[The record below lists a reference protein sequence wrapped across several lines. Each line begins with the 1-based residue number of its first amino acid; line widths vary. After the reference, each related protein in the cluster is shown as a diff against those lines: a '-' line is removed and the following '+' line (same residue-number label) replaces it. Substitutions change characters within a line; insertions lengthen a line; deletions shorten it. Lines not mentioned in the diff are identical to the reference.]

1 VLLASESNLCKR
13 PTGVVGDVDSTP
25 EPERVLG
32 LVGDWVGE
40 DDGLGTVEWTQGGG
54 EGDVGLRVPIVPGR
68 KHGVACSIITRA
80 RAGVSI
86 CEQKNTHAG
95 MDIANNDSPTATAPT
110 HDSEPYDHT
119 RKIHLCR
126 RHEGDMHGVT
136 RKLAHS
142 R

>member
-1 VLLASESNLCKR
+1 MQLDATNARADVSLEVANKMKLLSARVGIWVLLASESNLCKR
-13 PTGVVGDVDSTP
+13 PTGIVGDVDSTP

-80 RAGVSI
+80 RAGVSMVSRAASLQ
-86 CEQKNTHAG
+86 EQG
-95 MDIANNDSPTATAPT
+95 
-110 HDSEPYDHT
+110 
-119 RKIHLCR
+119 R
-126 RHEGDMHGVT
+126 V
-136 RKLAHS
+136 
-142 R
+142 